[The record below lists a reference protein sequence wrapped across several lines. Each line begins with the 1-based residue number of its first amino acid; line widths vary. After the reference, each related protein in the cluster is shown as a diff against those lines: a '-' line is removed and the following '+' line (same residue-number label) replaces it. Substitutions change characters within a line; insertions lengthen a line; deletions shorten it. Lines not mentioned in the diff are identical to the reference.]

1 MFFVLFLFCRAPNN
15 DYSPENLQTVNDVVY
30 LNLFDEVVFN
40 ILQVRNQF
48 CTTACLLLVFPW
60 LLSFT
65 SVLIHLLRCVPPLQ
79 DDRQQSTN
87 IHQRL
92 ERHWLGSVEIPFS
105 TIYFNNKVLWPLFNH
120 FYGHPLLSSS
130 RNIIGNVSEDDL
142 F

>member
-60 LLSFT
+60 L
-65 SVLIHLLRCVPPLQ
+65 
-79 DDRQQSTN
+79 
-87 IHQRL
+87 
-92 ERHWLGSVEIPFS
+92 
-105 TIYFNNKVLWPLFNH
+105 
-120 FYGHPLLSSS
+120 
-130 RNIIGNVSEDDL
+130 
-142 F
+142 